1 MGNFR
6 NFMQGFVMDRPV
18 LDQTGIEGRYDFQLD
33 WTPDDFQFPRL
44 GVKVPPAGENAPH
57 PDLYTAIQQQMG
69 LKLEAVKARADS
81 AIAAS
86 FSMSSAVW
94 LLSR

>member
-1 MGNFR
+1 MENFR

-33 WTPDDFQFPRL
+33 WTPNDFQFPGL
-44 GVKVPPAGENAPH
+44 GVKVPPAPENAQH

-69 LKLEAVKARADS
+69 LKLEAVKALADVMVVDRVEKPS
-81 AIAAS
+81 EN
-86 FSMSSAVW
+86 
-94 LLSR
+94 